1 MLSKVCTDFL
11 SVAQNFILSVKFE
24 STSMSFKELDKTSKI
39 IGATEQRAQFLFP
52 RTAAVGLLFYN
63 WTISETAWFYCKLE
77 NNLHSLGENPYFD
90 RVYFYCK
97 YNKFYVMN
105 VYWFIW
111 SCLKEQLDSSVGS
124 E

>member
-1 MLSKVCTDFL
+1 
-11 SVAQNFILSVKFE
+11 
-24 STSMSFKELDKTSKI
+24 MSFKELDKTSKI

-77 NNLHSLGENPYFD
+77 NNLHSLGESPYFD

-97 YNKFYVMN
+97 YDKFFVMN
-105 VYWFIW
+105 VYWFIR